1 MAVFIHIFAIR
12 IKCLLRDK
20 QLVFWTLMFPIVL
33 ATLFKVAFS
42 NLAAG
47 EMFKTIN
54 IAVID
59 SNYYQNN
66 VGFKGAI
73 DGVSKDGKDKLFN
86 VTFTDEKNAEELLK
100 NSKIEGYISLN
111 PEVNLVVKSQGLNQ
125 TVIKT
130 FLDDYKGSAS
140 TIATILASS
149 PEANPTD
156 LIKDATTFKEY
167 TKEISPSKGQPN
179 TTLNYFY
186 TLIAMAC
193 LYGGFSGLKEVTD
206 IQGDLSKRAARI
218 NMAPVHKMKMFIYS
232 LCAAFSIQFTEILIV
247 LSYLHFA
254 LKIDFGNQIFY
265 ILLLCFV
272 GCATGISF
280 GAMISA
286 LIKKS
291 EGLKIGV
298 LIGTTMIGSFLAGM
312 MSSDIKYLVQK
323 SIPILSYINPAALI
337 TDGFYTLYYYNN
349 HVRFFI
355 SISILTLLSIVF
367 CLITYS
373 IIRRQKYASL

>member
-1 MAVFIHIFAIR
+1 M
-12 IKCLLRDK
+12 
-20 QLVFWTLMFPIVL
+20 VFWTLMFPIVL

-42 NLAAG
+42 NLSSG
-47 EMFKTIN
+47 EVFKTID
-54 IAVID
+54 IAVVS
-59 SNYYQNN
+59 SNYYKEN

-73 DGVSKDGKDKLFN
+73 EGVSKNSPDQLFN
-86 VTFTDEKNAEELLK
+86 VTVTDEKNAETLLK
-100 NSKIEGYISLN
+100 NSKIEGYIYLN
-111 PEVNLVVKSQGLNQ
+111 PEVNLVVKDHGLNQ

-130 FLDDYKGSAS
+130 FLDDYKGGA
-140 TIATILASS
+140 IAVANILASS
-149 PEANPTD
+149 PNTNHD
-156 LIKDATTFKEY
+156 NLVKDVTTFKEY
-167 TKEISPSKGQPN
+167 TKEISPSKGQPD

-218 NMAPVHKMKMFIYS
+218 NMAPVNKMKIFIYS
-232 LCAAFSIQFTEILIV
+232 LSAAFLIQFIELLIV

-254 LKIDFGNQIFY
+254 LKIDFSNQLSY

-280 GAMISA
+280 GAMVSA
-286 LIKKS
+286 LVKKS

-323 SIPILSYINPAALI
+323 NIPILSYINPAALI

-355 SISILTLLSIVF
+355 SISILTLLSVVF
-367 CLITYS
+367 CLVTYC
-373 IIRRQKYASL
+373 IIRRQKYASI

>member
-1 MAVFIHIFAIR
+1 
-12 IKCLLRDK
+12 
-20 QLVFWTLMFPIVL
+20 MFPIVL

-42 NLAAG
+42 NLSSG
-47 EMFKTIN
+47 EMFKTID
-54 IAVID
+54 IAVVN
-59 SNYYQNN
+59 SNYYQENK
-66 VGFKGAI
+66 GFKGAL
-73 DGVSKDGKDKLFN
+73 DAVSNDGKDKLFN
-86 VTFTDEKNAEELLK
+86 VTVTDEKTAEELLK
-100 NSKIEGYISLN
+100 NSKIEGYIYMN

-130 FLDDYKGSAS
+130 FLDDYKGSAFTVANIIS
-140 TIATILASS
+140 SS
-149 PEANPTD
+149 PN
-156 LIKDATTFKEY
+156 IKHDNLVKDVTTFKEY
-167 TKEISPSKGQPN
+167 TKEISPSKGEPN

-186 TLIAMAC
+186 SLIAMAC

-206 IQGDLSKRAARI
+206 IQGDLSKRAARV

-232 LCAAFSIQFTEILIV
+232 LSAAFLIQFMELLIV

-254 LKIDFGNQIFY
+254 LNIDFGNQLSY

-298 LIGTTMIGSFLAGM
+298 LIGTTMTGSFLAGM

-349 HVRFFI
+349 HIRFFI
-355 SISILTLLSIVF
+355 SISILSLLSLVF
-367 CLITYS
+367 CLITYF
-373 IIRRQKYASL
+373 IIRRQKYASI

>member
-1 MAVFIHIFAIR
+1 VFNHIFTTR

-20 QLVFWTLMFPIVL
+20 QLVFWSLMFPIVL

-42 NLAAG
+42 NIYASEA
-47 EMFKTIN
+47 FKTID
-54 IAVID
+54 IAVVS
-59 SNYYQNN
+59 SNYYQEN

-73 DGVSKDGKDKLFN
+73 DQVSKEGKDKLFN
-86 VTFTDEKNAEELLK
+86 VNLTSEKNAEDLLK
-100 NSKIEGYISLN
+100 NSKIEGYIYLN
-111 PEVNLVVKSQGLNQ
+111 PDVNLVVKSEGLNQ

-130 FLDDYKGSAS
+130 FLDDYKESAS
-140 TIATILASS
+140 TIATIIATS
-149 PEANPTD
+149 PNANHAD

-167 TKEISPSKGQPN
+167 TKEISSSNGVPD

-193 LYGGFSGLKEVTD
+193 LYGGFSGVKEITD

-232 LCAAFSIQFTEILIV
+232 LCAAFLIQFNEILIV
-247 LSYLHFA
+247 LGYLHFA
-254 LKIDFGNQIFY
+254 LKIDFGNQLAY
-265 ILLLCFV
+265 ILLLSFV

-280 GAMISA
+280 GTMISA

-291 EGLKIGV
+291 EGLKVGI
-298 LIGTTMIGSFLAGM
+298 LISTTMIGTVLSGM
-312 MSSDIKYLVQK
+312 MYANIKYLVEK
-323 SIPILSYINPAALI
+323 SIPILAYINPAALI

-349 HVRFFI
+349 HQRFFI
-355 SISILTLLSIVF
+355 NISILTLLSVVF
-367 CLITYS
+367 CLTTYF